1 MEVEFL
7 DGFKK
12 NTHILNFM
20 KTCPVEA
27 ELFHVDSWTDMAKL
41 ISAFRNFV
49 NVSDNYYT
57 LEVTLCK
64 MKPNIHSIIKY
75 VFCI

>member
-1 MEVEFL
+1 
-7 DGFKK
+7 
-12 NTHILNFM
+12 M

-27 ELFHVDSWTDMAKL
+27 ELFHVDSSTDMAKL

-49 NVSDNYYT
+49 NVPDTYYT
-57 LEVTLCK
+57 LKVTLCK
-64 MKPNIHSIIKY
+64 MKPKIHSIIKY

>member
-1 MEVEFL
+1 
-7 DGFKK
+7 
-12 NTHILNFM
+12 M

-41 ISAFRNFV
+41 IPAFHNFV
-49 NVSDNYYT
+49 NMPDNYYT
-57 LEVTLCK
+57 LKVTSYK

-75 VFCI
+75 VLCI